1 MLEFISQWLKNIT
14 FYYIIVTL
22 ILQMAPNKEYRK
34 YIQFFTG
41 LVLILLL
48 AEPIQNLMK
57 IDISIDVYEEQMQQF
72 EEAISYL
79 GEVEDR

>member
-1 MLEFISQWLKNIT
+1 MLEYISQWLKNIT

-22 ILQMAPNKEYRK
+22 ILQMTPSQEYRK

-41 LVLILLL
+41 LILILLL
-48 AEPIQNLMK
+48 AQPVLKLTETG
-57 IDISIDVYEEQMQQF
+57 ISIEAYEEQMQQF

-79 GEVEDR
+79 GEMED

>member
-1 MLEFISQWLKNIT
+1 MFEFISQWLKNIT

-22 ILQMAPNKEYRK
+22 ILQMTPTQEYKK

-41 LVLILLL
+41 LILILLL
-48 AEPIQNLMK
+48 AEPVLSLTEMEV
-57 IDISIDVYEEQMQQF
+57 SIESYEEQMQQF

-79 GEVEDR
+79 GKVED

>member
-1 MLEFISQWLKNIT
+1 MFEFISQWLKNIT

-22 ILQMAPNKEYRK
+22 ILQMTPTQEYKK

-41 LVLILLL
+41 LILILLL
-48 AEPIQNLMK
+48 AEPVLRLTEMGV
-57 IDISIDVYEEQMQQF
+57 SIESYEEQMRQF

-79 GEVEDR
+79 GEVED

>member
-1 MLEFISQWLKNIT
+1 MFEFISQWLKNIT

-22 ILQMAPNKEYRK
+22 ILQMTPNQEYKK

-41 LVLILLL
+41 LILILLL
-48 AEPIQNLMK
+48 AEPVWSVTKMGV
-57 IDISIDVYEEQMQQF
+57 SIETYEEQMQQF

-79 GEVEDR
+79 DEVEN

>member
-1 MLEFISQWLKNIT
+1 MFEYISQWLKNIT

-22 ILQMAPNKEYRK
+22 ILQMTPSQEYRK

-41 LVLILLL
+41 LILILLL
-48 AEPIQNLMK
+48 AQPVLNLTETG
-57 IDISIDVYEEQMQQF
+57 ISIEAYEEQMQQF

-79 GEVEDR
+79 GEMED

>member
-1 MLEFISQWLKNIT
+1 MFEFISQWLKNIT

-22 ILQMAPNKEYRK
+22 ILQMTPTQEYKK

-41 LVLILLL
+41 LILILLL
-48 AEPIQNLMK
+48 AEPVLSLTEMGV
-57 IDISIDVYEEQMQQF
+57 SIESYEEQMQQF

-79 GEVEDR
+79 GKVED